1 MTMVEAL
8 ARFSLVFSTL
18 LVIVD
23 PVGVVPTF
31 LGLTKGFTTHEVR
44 RTVLKA
50 AVAGAVVLLS
60 FSLFGTYLFRFLAI
74 DLNAFRAG
82 GGLLLLLTA
91 LEMLRGKGNERKCS
105 PTELSSVAE
114 REDISFVPIA
124 VPLLAGPGAITSI
137 MVFSTDHQAE
147 HAINFSIIAMAVLAS
162 FLISYVVLR
171 ASSFLTKALGQ
182 SGVSVVKRL
191 MGLILAALSI
201 QLIAEG
207 AIALVKTA
215 GL

>member
-1 MTMVEAL
+1 MTVAEAL

-23 PVGVVPTF
+23 PVGVMPTF
-31 LGLTKGFTTHEVR
+31 LGLTKGYSVNEVR
-44 RTVLKA
+44 RTILRA
-50 AVAGAVVLLS
+50 AVAGALVLLS
-60 FSLFGTYLFRFLAI
+60 FSLFGTYLFRFLGL
-74 DLNAFRAG
+74 DLNAFRMG

-91 LEMLRGKGNERKCS
+91 LEMLRGKGNERKCTG
-105 PTELSSVAE
+105 PELSASAE

-137 MVFSTDHQAE
+137 MVFSTDHETQ
-147 HAINFSIIAMAVLAS
+147 HGINFSIIAAAVVMS
-162 FLISYVVLR
+162 FSISYLVLR
-171 ASSFLTKALGQ
+171 ASSFLSKALGH
-182 SGVSVVKRL
+182 SGVSVVQRL

-207 AIALVKTA
+207 ALAIVKR
-215 GL
+215 GNL